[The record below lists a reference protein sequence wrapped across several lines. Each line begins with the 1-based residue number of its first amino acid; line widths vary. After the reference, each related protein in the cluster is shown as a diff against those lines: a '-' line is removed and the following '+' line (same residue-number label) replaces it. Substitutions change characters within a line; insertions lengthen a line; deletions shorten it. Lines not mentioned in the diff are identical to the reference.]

1 MRKVLL
7 AALLCFVFTVP
18 VHATVQNPTAIW
30 LDYFNVEVSWNYT
43 TGDNVC
49 IYKSNPQHDGNVLI
63 FLDCTSGNVY
73 RKPAVGDVRYTS
85 RQGDVYILE
94 ERSGNRQ
101 IGNRVTTNP
110 LGERPA
116 RSSVILPAIIKP

>member
-1 MRKVLL
+1 MRKILL

-18 VHATVQNPTAIW
+18 VQATAQNPSAQW